1 MRPRARVGREGC
13 GGTMEVPWVF
23 GPGGSNRGERSNSI
37 PSGPGSAT
45 VANDTWRMTG
55 RDWPGV
61 LAVDGDG
68 GLH

>member
-23 GPGGSNRGERSNSI
+23 GPGGSNRGGIVRTLY
-37 PSGPGSAT
+37 PGGLA
-45 VANDTWRMTG
+45 VQPWRMTG
-55 RDWPGV
+55 RGGPGV